1 MAKSSRTKTAVTLTL
16 VAVRD
21 QMGGTWIIGSSL
33 PDGRP
38 LSEGEVFHKEL
49 HSAFMKAEVLMAKMP
64 KAAGAGIYVYC
75 IKAVPAD
82 PERSKALVFHK
93 GKLCEIWNGGFPQ
106 GKGALRIASQ
116 VIEQLKSNG
125 ITRWISTPALKCV
138 DDEAVFKELGFGSL
152 E

>member
-1 MAKSSRTKTAVTLTL
+1 MAKSSRSKSYVTLTL

-33 PDGRP
+33 PEGRP
-38 LSEGEVFHKEL
+38 LAEGEVFQKNL
-49 HSAFMKAEVLMAKMP
+49 HPAFMRAEVLIAKMP
-64 KAAGAGIYVYC
+64 RASGAGVYVYC
-75 IKAVPAD
+75 LKAVPAN
-82 PERSKALVFHK
+82 PEKSKALVFHK
-93 GKLCEIWNGGFPQ
+93 GKLCEIWSGGFPQ
-106 GKGALRIASQ
+106 GKGSLRIASQ

-125 ITRWISTPALKCV
+125 ITRWISTSSLRCI

>member
-1 MAKSSRTKTAVTLTL
+1 MAKATRSKTSVTLAL

-21 QMGGTWIIGSSL
+21 QMGGTWVIDSSL
-33 PDGRP
+33 PEGRP
-38 LSEGEVFHKEL
+38 LTEGEVLQKNMHP
-49 HSAFMKAEVLMAKMP
+49 AFMKAEVLMNRMP

-75 IKAVPAD
+75 LKAVPAN
-82 PERSKALVFHK
+82 PEKSKALVFHK
-93 GKLCEIWNGGFPQ
+93 GKLCEIWQGGFPQ
-106 GKGALRIASQ
+106 AKGSLRIASQ
-116 VIEQLKSNG
+116 VIDQLKSNG

>member
-1 MAKSSRTKTAVTLTL
+1 MAKSTRSKTSVTLTL

-21 QMGGTWIIGSSL
+21 QMGGAWVIGSSL

-49 HSAFMKAEVLMAKMP
+49 HSAFMKAEVLMARMP
-64 KAAGAGIYVYC
+64 RAAGAGIYVYC

-138 DDEAVFKELGFGSL
+138 DDDAVFKELGFGSL

>member
-1 MAKSSRTKTAVTLTL
+1 MAKSTRSKTAVTLTL

-21 QMGGTWIIGSSL
+21 QMGGAWIIGSSL
-33 PDGRP
+33 PEDRP
-38 LSEGEVFHKEL
+38 LTEGEIFQKNIHP
-49 HSAFMKAEVLMAKMP
+49 AFMKAEVLMARMP

-75 IKAVPAD
+75 LKAVPAN
-82 PERSKALVFHK
+82 PERTKALVFHR
-93 GKLCEIWNGGFPQ
+93 GKLCEIWQGGFPQ
-106 GKGALRIASQ
+106 TKGSLRIASQ
-116 VIEQLKSNG
+116 VIDQLKSNG

>member
-1 MAKSSRTKTAVTLTL
+1 MAKSTRSKTAIALTL

-33 PDGRP
+33 PEGRP
-38 LSEGEVFHKEL
+38 LTEGEIFQKNIHP
-49 HSAFMKAEVLMAKMP
+49 AFMKAEVLMARMP

-75 IKAVPAD
+75 IKAVPAN
-82 PERSKALVFHK
+82 PEKSKALVFHR
-93 GKLCEIWNGGFPQ
+93 GKLCEIWQGGFPQ
-106 GKGALRIASQ
+106 TKGSLRIASQ

-125 ITRWISTPALKCV
+125 ITRWISSPSLKCV
-138 DDEAVFKELGFGSL
+138 DDVAVFKELGFGSL

>member
-1 MAKSSRTKTAVTLTL
+1 MAKSSRTKTAVTFTL
-16 VAVRD
+16 VAMRD
-21 QMGGTWIIGSSL
+21 QMGGTWIIDSSL
-33 PDGRP
+33 PEGRP
-38 LSEGEVFHKEL
+38 LTEGEIFQKNM
-49 HSAFMKAEVLMAKMP
+49 HSAFMKAEVLMNRMP

-75 IKAVPAD
+75 LKAVPAN
-82 PERSKALVFHK
+82 PEKSKALVFHK
-93 GKLCEIWNGGFPQ
+93 GKLCEIWQGGFPS
-106 GKGALRIASQ
+106 GKGSLRIASQ

>member
-1 MAKSSRTKTAVTLTL
+1 MAKATRSKNHVTLSL

-21 QMGGTWIIGSSL
+21 QMGGTWVIGSNL
-33 PDGRP
+33 PESRP
-38 LSEGEVFHKEL
+38 LGEGEVFHKEL

-64 KAAGAGIYVYC
+64 RAAGAGIYVYC
-75 IKAVPAD
+75 LKAVPAN
-82 PERSKALVFHK
+82 PEKSKALVFHK
-93 GKLCEIWNGGFPQ
+93 GKLCEIWSGGFPQ
-106 GKGALRIASQ
+106 GKGALRIAAQ

>member
-1 MAKSSRTKTAVTLTL
+1 MAKSSRNKSHVTLTL

-64 KAAGAGIYVYC
+64 KTAGAGIYVYC

-125 ITRWISTPALKCV
+125 ITRWISTPSLKCV
-138 DDEAVFKELGFGSL
+138 DDVAIFKELGFGSL

>member
-1 MAKSSRTKTAVTLTL
+1 MAKSSRSKNHVTLTL

-21 QMGGTWIIGSSL
+21 QMGGTWVIGSSL
-33 PDGRP
+33 PENRP

-64 KAAGAGIYVYC
+64 KAADAGIYVYC
-75 IKAVPAD
+75 LKAVPAN
-82 PERSKALVFHK
+82 PEKSKALVFHK

-125 ITRWISTPALKCV
+125 ITRWISTASLKCV
-138 DDEAVFKELGFGSL
+138 DDVAIFKELGFGSL